1 MKKFLKSAVERV
13 WLAGDPEKDCTVG
26 LVVFGTMEILLG
38 LFCFTLAM
46 LLLIVVSANGLHGI
60 KPTHFW
66 MSMGS
71 LFYLTGWFIVMGLG
85 SIKARRWAR
94 ALLLVGAWVAIF
106 FGTLA
111 LALALYILPETYGL
125 LADSGLVPPMAV
137 LGILYFTIAVLVI
150 LLVVLPLAL
159 VVYYELKGVKATCER
174 RNPEPSWTD
183 RCPLPLLAMGFISI
197 MGSLSIVVGATT
209 NYVVFLFGHV
219 VSGIPGAL
227 VIAAISVAFGYV
239 GWSAYTRKMHAWWI
253 AYALVLLTSSSMM
266 LTFSE
271 MDMNMLYANMGY
283 SAEQIAR
290 LQEFYPVN
298 PALLT
303 FMSCAWGVMACGYL
317 VWVRDCFRPEKDEVE
332 VKSYQ
337 QRKAEEEAAKPK
349 EPPRNRMRLD

>member
-125 LADSGLVPPMAV
+125 LADSGLVPPMAA

-209 NYVVFLFGHV
+209 NYVVFLFGH
-219 VSGIPGAL
+219 A
-227 VIAAISVAFGYV
+227 
-239 GWSAYTRKMHAWWI
+239 TN
-253 AYALVLLTSSSMM
+253 
-266 LTFSE
+266 E
-271 MDMNMLYANMGY
+271 
-283 SAEQIAR
+283 
-290 LQEFYPVN
+290 
-298 PALLT
+298 
-303 FMSCAWGVMACGYL
+303 
-317 VWVRDCFRPEKDEVE
+317 
-332 VKSYQ
+332 
-337 QRKAEEEAAKPK
+337 
-349 EPPRNRMRLD
+349 